1 MGRKWM
7 VMLVRPITHLH
18 ADYIHIHRCVDNS
31 LDGWSH
37 TESEIKKEEEEKT
50 LKHPKSNW
58 LNFMEPCHCFL
69 LCVARICL
77 FRVVIFLRL
86 LRLCLNSNKNTLV
99 FYMYIHQLQINCFS
113 TFFASTVLVCVS
125 VCMNYDITSID
136 QSGRCVKIWRITPV
150 LFNWQIVSL
159 PLNWLTD
166 EIYTLLDIVSLFL
179 IVAIVLLLRPFL
191 FLPQFPVHIS
201 HSYNGWNWA
210 NASMWLMIDDVLIFC
225 SFAHTR
231 LAFGVRIIGYSFV
244 VYWVVFHN
252 IGPIYLC
259 LKAFQERQKIATSI
273 GMYAIET
280 VWRYTG

>member
-18 ADYIHIHRCVDNS
+18 VDYIHIHRCVDNS

-99 FYMYIHQLQINCFS
+99 FYICIHQLQINCFS

-125 VCMNYDITSID
+125 VSELWYNINWPIREMCENMTNHSSAIQLANCEPPIELANRWDIHTTWYCESLSHCCDCFASSSI
-136 QSGRCVKIWRITPV
+136 
-150 LFNWQIVSL
+150 SL
-159 PLNWLTD
+159 LAT
-166 EIYTLLDIVSLFL
+166 
-179 IVAIVLLLRPFL
+179 
-191 FLPQFPVHIS
+191 IS
-201 HSYNGWNWA
+201 SSH
-210 NASMWLMIDDVLIFC
+210 L
-225 SFAHTR
+225 SF
-231 LAFGVRIIGYSFV
+231 I
-244 VYWVVFHN
+244 
-252 IGPIYLC
+252 
-259 LKAFQERQKIATSI
+259 
-273 GMYAIET
+273 
-280 VWRYTG
+280 